1 MKLNSLLLILLIPCF
16 GYSQAAKGP
25 QKAAPKITFD
35 AQKCDETK
43 DIAPEPLKPET
54 WSGLRAMSIN
64 GLPYKL
70 QKVAENCFIWVPDVE
85 ASQRQLEAEAKENA
99 RKDELYLALRTRV
112 LTVKEWEE
120 VVALGEYLLVHFH
133 GGTAS
138 GNFVELERR
147 LNEAYLQQF
156 KLRMA
161 AEKYA
166 IEATSTGLTPAAS
179 SGSVVK

>member
-43 DIAPEPLKPET
+43 DASQPEPLKPET

-70 QKVAENCFIWVPDVE
+70 QKVAENCFIWVPDTDAIARQRE
-85 ASQRQLEAEAKENA
+85 ADIKENA
-99 RKDELYLALRTRV
+99 RKDELWLALRTRV
-112 LTVKEWEE
+112 LTAKEWDE
-120 VVALGEYLLVHFH
+120 VVALGEYLLIHLH
-133 GGTAS
+133 GGMGS

-161 AEKYA
+161 AEK
-166 IEATSTGLTPAAS
+166 EAS
-179 SGSVVK
+179 K